1 MSGRESSR
9 PEPSFSGYA
18 MITFLAKRLLQ
29 LVPVLFG
36 VSVAVFLMIH
46 LIPGDP
52 AVLIAGRDATEQDIE
67 AVRRSLELDR
77 PLPLQYLQFLGRAV
91 VGDFG
96 ESFRSGR
103 PVIDEIGFRYWNTL
117 LLGFSAVVF
126 GTVLGVATGIF
137 TAVYRNGWF
146 DSGALVISLLGISM
160 PQFFLG
166 ILLMLF
172 FSVYLGWLPLTGAG
186 SLAHLV
192 LPTLT
197 LGIPNAAIISRI
209 TRSSLV
215 EVLGQD
221 YVRTARAKGL
231 SSRVVIYRHAF
242 RNAMIPVLTVVGL
255 QMGYL
260 LGGAVVTETVFAWPG
275 IGRLIVQS
283 IASRDFPVV
292 QASVLML
299 AVTFVLINLL
309 TDLFYRVLDPRI
321 KLQ

>member
-1 MSGRESSR
+1 
-9 PEPSFSGYA
+9 
-18 MITFLAKRLLQ
+18 MITFLTRRLLQ

-67 AVRRSLELDR
+67 SVRRALELDR
-77 PLPLQYLQFLGRAV
+77 PLPLQYIHFVSRAL

-103 PVIDEIGFRYWNTL
+103 PVLDEIGFRYWNTL
-117 LLGFSAVVF
+117 LLGVAAVIF
-126 GTVLGVATGIF
+126 GTIVGISTGIF
-137 TAVYRNGWF
+137 TGVYRNGWL
-146 DSGALVISLLGISM
+146 DSGVLAVSLLGISM

-186 SLAHLV
+186 SWAHLI
-192 LPTLT
+192 LPALT

-209 TRSSLV
+209 TRSSLI
-215 EVLGQD
+215 ETLGQD

-231 SSRVVIYRHAF
+231 ANTVVIYRHAF
-242 RNAMIPVLTVVGL
+242 RNALIPVVTVAGL

-283 IASRDFPVV
+283 IDSRDFPVV
-292 QASVLML
+292 QAAVLML
-299 AVTFVLINLL
+299 AVTFVVINLL
-309 TDLFYRVLDPRI
+309 TDLLYRVLDPRI

>member
-1 MSGRESSR
+1 
-9 PEPSFSGYA
+9 
-18 MITFLAKRLLQ
+18 MITFLSRRLLQ
-29 LVPVLFG
+29 LIPVLFG

-67 AVRRSLELDR
+67 AVRRSLDLDQ
-77 PLPLQYLQFLGRAV
+77 PLPLQYFQFLGRAL

-103 PVIDEIGFRYWNTL
+103 PVLDEIGFRYFNTL
-117 LLGFSAVVF
+117 MLGRSAAVF
-126 GTVLGVATGIF
+126 GTILGVGTGIF
-137 TAVYRNGWF
+137 TAVYRNGWL
-146 DSGALVISLLGISM
+146 DSGVLAVSLLGISM

-186 SLAHLV
+186 SWAHLV

-209 TRSSLV
+209 TRSSLI
-215 EVLGQD
+215 ETLGQD

-231 SSRVVIYRHAF
+231 ANGVVIWRHAF
-242 RNAMIPVLTVVGL
+242 RNALIPVATVAGL

-292 QASVLML
+292 QAAVLML
-299 AVTFVLINLL
+299 AVTFVMINLA
-309 TDLFYRVLDPRI
+309 TDLLYRVLDPRI

>member
-1 MSGRESSR
+1 ML
-9 PEPSFSGYA
+9 
-18 MITFLAKRLLQ
+18 TFLARRLIQ
-29 LVPVLFG
+29 LIPVLFG
-36 VSVAVFLMIH
+36 VSVVVFLMIH

-67 AVRRSLELDR
+67 NVRRALGLDQ
-77 PLPLQYLQFLGRAV
+77 PLPAQYLSFVGRAL

-96 ESFRSGR
+96 VSFRSGR
-103 PVIDEIGFRYWNTL
+103 AVIDEIGFRYWNTM
-117 LLGFSAVVF
+117 LLGLSALVF
-126 GTVLGVATGIF
+126 GTILGVITGII
-137 TAVYRNGWF
+137 TAVYRNGWV
-146 DSGALVISLLGISM
+146 DGTVLTASLLGISM

-166 ILLMLF
+166 ILLMLL
-172 FSVYLGWLPLTGAG
+172 FSVYLGWLPLTGMG
-186 SLAHLV
+186 SWQHLI

-209 TRSSLV
+209 TRSSLI
-215 EVLGQD
+215 EVLNQD

-231 SSRVVIYRHAF
+231 SERVVINRHAF
-242 RNAMIPVLTVVGL
+242 RNALIPVVTVAGL

-292 QASVLML
+292 QAAVLLL
-299 AVTFVLINLL
+299 AVTFVLINLF
-309 TDLFYRVLDPRI
+309 TDLLYRLLDPRI

>member
-1 MSGRESSR
+1 ML
-9 PEPSFSGYA
+9 
-18 MITFLAKRLLQ
+18 TFLARRLIQ
-29 LVPVLFG
+29 LIPVLFG
-36 VSVAVFLMIH
+36 VSVVVFLMIH

-67 AVRRSLELDR
+67 NVRRALGLDQ
-77 PLPLQYLQFLGRAV
+77 PLPAQYLSFVGRAL

-96 ESFRSGR
+96 VSFRSGR
-103 PVIDEIGFRYWNTL
+103 AVIDEIGFRYWNTM
-117 LLGFSAVVF
+117 LLGLSALVF
-126 GTVLGVATGIF
+126 GTILGVITGII
-137 TAVYRNGWF
+137 TAVYRNGWV
-146 DSGALVISLLGISM
+146 DGTVLTASLLGISM

-166 ILLMLF
+166 ILLMLL
-172 FSVYLGWLPLTGAG
+172 FSVYLGWLPLTGMG
-186 SLAHLV
+186 SWQHLI

-209 TRSSLV
+209 TRSSLI
-215 EVLGQD
+215 EVLNQD

-231 SSRVVIYRHAF
+231 NERVVINRHAF
-242 RNAMIPVLTVVGL
+242 RNALIPVVTVAGL

-292 QASVLML
+292 QAAVLLL
-299 AVTFVLINLL
+299 AVTFVLINLF
-309 TDLFYRVLDPRI
+309 TDLLYRLLDPRI